1 MDGLNQFPES
11 FHWITL
17 LLLRDKSTRRGL
29 GETGCWEK
37 PVAIERSW
45 FKTRQ
50 IIHDHMGDPRII
62 HLVKEAR
69 QEYVPCGSIYVKL
82 EKR

>member
-1 MDGLNQFPES
+1 M
-11 FHWITL
+11 
-17 LLLRDKSTRRGL
+17 
-29 GETGCWEK
+29 
-37 PVAIERSW
+37 AIERSW